1 MKNWN
6 ELLEGIK
13 EETPPLN
20 TASGDAIAG
29 LGDEPPVRKK
39 KKRKKFAG
47 ADVFPVK
54 EEEYMKCFN
63 GRNKHERWSRKFDMS
78 KLENIE
84 LRTFAQRNPGKS
96 IVLQNERTG
105 EMIYLRRF

>member
-1 MKNWN
+1 MKKWN

-13 EETPPLN
+13 EEMPLN

-39 KKRKKFAG
+39 KRKKFAG
-47 ADVFPVK
+47 SPIFSVK
-54 EEEYMKCFN
+54 EEEYLKCMH
-63 GRNKHERWSRKFDMS
+63 GRNKHERWSKKFDMS
-78 KLENIE
+78 SIENLEIKKY
-84 LRTFAQRNPGKS
+84 AHRNPGKS

>member
-1 MKNWN
+1 MKKWN

-47 ADVFPVK
+47 ADVFPVT
-54 EEEYMKCFN
+54 EDEYMNCVQ
-63 GRNKHERWSRKFDMS
+63 GRAKYERWSRKFDMS
-78 KLENIE
+78 KLENAE
-84 LRTFAQRNPGKS
+84 LRNFAHRYPRKS